1 MEFKDNWHFVNSEEN
16 RVRLASYWT
25 ATLFAL
31 DCGWNCS
38 RVGLELARLPEES
51 FEHLRRNMN
60 FVLEASPESYKETIS
75 QVTKL
80 VFGQSRKHIIPTGT
94 AFTAEEVKLRQPD
107 TEDYVDVKNLDPKMF
122 ATPPPGPPLKP
133 ASGDGAPEPASVA
146 ALTVTTANIEL
157 KSKAKA
163 APSAPS
169 APSGPSSSAYRPQMP
184 ASSRREHV
192 EGYVKAVGMEDHLPE
207 YQYAMVTNSDG
218 HDVPGILF
226 NGVAYEL
233 ELIGASDVE
242 SLAKAV
248 RVDKRFADLPP
259 E

>member
-1 MEFKDNWHFVNSEEN
+1 M
-16 RVRLASYWT
+16 
-25 ATLFAL
+25 
-31 DCGWNCS
+31 
-38 RVGLELARLPEES
+38 
-51 FEHLRRNMN
+51 
-60 FVLEASPESYKETIS
+60 
-75 QVTKL
+75 
-80 VFGQSRKHIIPTGT
+80 
-94 AFTAEEVKLRQPD
+94 
-107 TEDYVDVKNLDPKMF
+107 DVKNLDPKMF
-122 ATPPPGPPLKP
+122 ATPPPGPPPKP

-184 ASSRREHV
+184 ASSQREHV

-207 YQYAMVTNSDG
+207 YQYTMVTNSDG

-248 RVDKRFADLPP
+248 RVDKQAICRFCHPSEQSLQGYCVVLQSPNG
-259 E
+259 